1 MRTYK
6 RDLAELTLFTLKD
19 NIMKYIFAILL
30 LCSSAVAQEK
40 LVDFT
45 EEGSSN
51 SVDSV
56 QARQD
61 AIQEAVER
69 VSGRLIREIIG
80 DSKFDRN
87 LTSIKSKVITQYD
100 KYIPFI
106 KTGEAR
112 VVGEQIK
119 TSVQMKVSLESLE
132 ALLKKSGFM
141 SAQEGPA
148 ILLPVVGYYDLINNR
163 SMKWWVDNPAEL
175 NPFLKSQDRA
185 FNEALKTQFSKQ
197 GFHVQDPQSW
207 HYRRQVPE
215 SLQLDSPRSQ
225 DYIALAENF
234 KSQIVL
240 RGEVKVDQG
249 RTTQNY
255 KVTAKLVVLGS
266 NGRVIADS
274 LRSAETEAGTF
285 HSVVQKK
292 MADVFEDIA
301 QDLAAQV
308 QEAYSRGTLGATL
321 IRLVVSGNFNYKD
334 VEQIKNEVRQKIKPV
349 RTLTER
355 LFVKGVVEFDVDV
368 AGGMEALS
376 QSFQKAVI
384 RGAPVKVSQDGTDR
398 LEVWW

>member
-1 MRTYK
+1 
-6 RDLAELTLFTLKD
+6 
-19 NIMKYIFAILL
+19 MKYIFAALL
-30 LCSSAVAQEK
+30 IYSSSTMAQNK
-40 LVDFT
+40 LVDFA
-45 EEGSSN
+45 EEGGSTSA
-51 SVDSV
+51 DSV

-61 AIQEAVER
+61 AIQDAVER
-69 VSGRLIREIIG
+69 VSGRLIREMIG

-87 LTSIKSKVITQYD
+87 LTSIKSKVMTQYD
-100 KYIPFI
+100 RYIPFI
-106 KTGEAR
+106 KTGDPR
-112 VVGEQIK
+112 SVGEQTKI
-119 TSVQMKVSLESLE
+119 TVQMKVSLESLE
-132 ALLKKSGFM
+132 SLLKKSGFM

-163 SMKWWVDNPAEL
+163 SMKWWVDKPEDL
-175 NPFLKSQDRA
+175 NPFLKGQDRV
-185 FNEALKTQFSKQ
+185 FNDALKSQFSKQ

-215 SLQLDSPRSQ
+215 ALQLDSPRSQ

-240 RGEVKVDQG
+240 RGDVKVDQG
-249 RTTQNY
+249 RTSQNY

-274 LRSAETEAGTF
+274 LRSAETDAGTF

-292 MADVFEDIA
+292 MVEVFDDVA
-301 QDLAAQV
+301 QDLASQV

-321 IRLVVSGNFNYKD
+321 IRLVILGNFNYKD
-334 VEQIKNEVRQKIKPV
+334 VEQIKNEIRQQVRPV

-355 LFVKGVVEFDVDV
+355 LFVKGAVEFDVDV
-368 AGGMEALS
+368 AGGIEALS
-376 QSFQKAVI
+376 QSFRKAVI
-384 RGAPVKVSQDGTDR
+384 RGAPVKVSQDGADR